1 MVANLINPTC
11 VVIGGDMA
19 QAGEVLLQAV
29 RARLRRHALGS
40 AGPDLVVTT
49 AMLVDRSSVVGA
61 LLLAS
66 ARTEL
71 VLPSGP

>member
-1 MVANLINPTC
+1 M
-11 VVIGGDMA
+11 
-19 QAGEVLLQAV
+19 

-49 AMLVDRSSVVGA
+49 AMLGDRSSVVGA

-71 VLPSGP
+71 VLPSAP